1 MFRSTTRR
9 LQANPPPG
17 PCPRHRLTIVN
28 YAALLLPDFSLIL
41 VGWLICRFTPLN
53 RGVWQ
58 PVERLVYYLLFPIL
72 LFLSI
77 VKTPINLG
85 EASSLMAAGLL
96 LSCGGIALSWSLP
109 HLPLFRRHIDAR
121 DHAGAAQVAFRF
133 NSYIALALAARV
145 AGEAGSQAVAI
156 LIGVCVPLINVAA
169 VWPMARHSESRLLR
183 ELARNPLIIAT
194 VSGLAFNLAGLQL
207 PGWLAPS
214 LQRVGATA
222 VPLGLMA
229 VGAGMQWGQ
238 LQTSRL
244 LTAGVLA
251 IRHVL
256 MSAWGWLLARLLGL
270 ESTQATVLVAFAA
283 LPTASSCYVLAVQMG
298 YRGPYVAGLITL
310 SHIVALA
317 SIPLALRFFS

>member
-1 MFRSTTRR
+1 M
-9 LQANPPPG
+9 N
-17 PCPRHRLTIVN
+17 I
-28 YAALLLPDFSLIL
+28 AALLLPDFSLIL
-41 VGWLICRFTPLN
+41 AGWLICRFTPLD
-53 RGVWQ
+53 RGVWH
-58 PVERLVYYLLFPIL
+58 PLGRLVYYLLFPIL

-77 VKTPINLG
+77 VKTPIHVG
-85 EASSLMAAGLL
+85 EAASLMVGGLL
-96 LSCGGIALSWSLP
+96 LSCGGIALSWALP
-109 HLPLFRRHIDAR
+109 HLPGLARHIDAR

-169 VWPMARHSESRLLR
+169 VWAMARHNESHVLR

-194 VSGLAFNLAGLQL
+194 VSGLAFNLAGLTL
-207 PGWLAPS
+207 PAWLVPS

-244 LTAGVLA
+244 LTAGVLT

-256 MSAWGWLLARLLGL
+256 MPLWAWVLARLIGL
-270 ESTQATVLVAFAA
+270 EPTQATVLIAFAA
-283 LPTASSCYVLAVQMG
+283 LPTASSCYVLAGEMG

-317 SIPLALRFFS
+317 SLPLALGLLS

>member
-1 MFRSTTRR
+1 M
-9 LQANPPPG
+9 N
-17 PCPRHRLTIVN
+17 I
-28 YAALLLPDFSLIL
+28 AALLLPDFSLIL
-41 VGWLICRFTPLN
+41 AGWLICRFTPLD
-53 RGVWQ
+53 RGVWH
-58 PVERLVYYLLFPIL
+58 PLERLVYYLLFPIL

-77 VKTPINLG
+77 AKTPIHVG
-85 EASSLMAAGLL
+85 EAASLMAGGLL
-96 LSCGGIALSWSLP
+96 LSCGGIALSWALP
-109 HLPLFRRHIDAR
+109 RLPLLARHIDVR

-133 NSYIALALAARV
+133 NSYIALALAARI

-169 VWPMARHSESRLLR
+169 VWPMARHNESHVLR

-194 VSGLAFNLAGLQL
+194 VSGLAFNLAGLTL
-207 PGWLAPS
+207 PAWLTPS

-238 LQTSRL
+238 LRSSRL
-244 LTAGVLA
+244 LTTGVLA

-256 MSAWGWLLARLLGL
+256 MPLWAWALARLLGL
-270 ESTQATVLVAFAA
+270 PPVQATVLLAFAA
-283 LPTASSCYVLAVQMG
+283 LPTASSCYVLAVEMG

-317 SIPLALRFFS
+317 SLPLALGLLS

>member
-1 MFRSTTRR
+1 M
-9 LQANPPPG
+9 N
-17 PCPRHRLTIVN
+17 I
-28 YAALLLPDFSLIL
+28 AALLLPDFSLIL
-41 VGWLICRFTPLN
+41 AGWLICRFTPLD
-53 RGVWQ
+53 RGVWH
-58 PVERLVYYLLFPIL
+58 PLERLVYYLLFPIL

-77 VKTPINLG
+77 VKTPIHVG
-85 EASSLMAAGLL
+85 EAASLMVGGLL
-96 LSCGGIALSWSLP
+96 LSCGGIALSGALP
-109 HLPLFRRHIDAR
+109 HLPGLARHIDAR

-169 VWPMARHSESRLLR
+169 VWPMARHNESHVLR

-194 VSGLAFNLAGLQL
+194 VSGLAFNLAGLTL
-207 PGWLAPS
+207 PAWLVPS

-229 VGAGMQWGQ
+229 VGAGMQCGQ

-244 LTAGVLA
+244 LTAGVLT

-256 MSAWGWLLARLLGL
+256 MPLWAWVLARLIGL
-270 ESTQATVLVAFAA
+270 EPTQATVLIAFAA
-283 LPTASSCYVLAVQMG
+283 LPTASSCYVLAVEMG

-317 SIPLALRFFS
+317 SLPLALGLLS

>member
-1 MFRSTTRR
+1 M
-9 LQANPPPG
+9 N
-17 PCPRHRLTIVN
+17 I
-28 YAALLLPDFSLIL
+28 AALLLPDFSLIL
-41 VGWLICRFTPLN
+41 AGWLICRFTPLD
-53 RGVWQ
+53 RGVWH
-58 PVERLVYYLLFPIL
+58 PLERLVYYLLFPIL

-77 VKTPINLG
+77 VKTPIHVG
-85 EASSLMAAGLL
+85 EAASLMVGGLL
-96 LSCGGIALSWSLP
+96 LSCGGIALLWALP
-109 HLPLFRRHIDAR
+109 HLPGLARHIDAR

-169 VWPMARHSESRLLR
+169 VWPMARHNESHVLR

-194 VSGLAFNLAGLQL
+194 VSGLAFNLAGLTL
-207 PGWLAPS
+207 PAWLVPS

-229 VGAGMQWGQ
+229 VGAGMQWGP

-244 LTAGVLA
+244 LTAGVLT

-256 MSAWGWLLARLLGL
+256 MPLRAWVLARLIGL
-270 ESTQATVLVAFAA
+270 EPTQATVLIAFAA
-283 LPTASSCYVLAVQMG
+283 LPTASSCYVLAVEMG

-317 SIPLALRFFS
+317 SLPLALGLLS

>member
-1 MFRSTTRR
+1 MNF
-9 LQANPPPG
+9 
-17 PCPRHRLTIVN
+17 
-28 YAALLLPDFSLIL
+28 AALLLPDFSLIL
-41 VGWLICRFTPLN
+41 SGYLVCRFTPLN
-53 RGVWQ
+53 RSVWH
-58 PVERLVYYLLFPIL
+58 PVERLVYYFLFPIL

-77 VKTPINLG
+77 VKTPIDVG
-85 EASSLMAAGLL
+85 EASSLIAAGLL
-96 LSCGGIALSWSLP
+96 LSGGGIALSWLMP
-109 HLPLFRRHIDAR
+109 HLPLLGPKIDAR

-133 NSYIALALAARV
+133 NSYIALALAARL

-169 VWPMARHSESRLLR
+169 VWPMARHNDSHVLK

-194 VSGLAFNLAGLQL
+194 VCGLAFNLMGLRL
-207 PGWLAPS
+207 PAWLTPS

-229 VGAGMQWGQ
+229 VGAGMQWGS
-238 LQTSRL
+238 LQTSRAL
-244 LTAGVLA
+244 SAALLA

-256 MSAWGWLLARLLGL
+256 MPLWAWLLARLLGL
-270 ESTQATVLVAFAA
+270 EAVQTTVLLAFAA
-283 LPTASSCYVLAVQMG
+283 LPTASSCYVLAVEMG

-317 SIPLALRFFS
+317 SLPLALGLLS

>member
-1 MFRSTTRR
+1 M
-9 LQANPPPG
+9 
-17 PCPRHRLTIVN
+17 N

-41 VGWLICRFTPLN
+41 AGWLVCRFTPLD
-53 RGVWQ
+53 RGIWG

-77 VKTPINLG
+77 VKSPIDVG
-85 EASSLMAAGLL
+85 AASSLIAAGLL
-96 LSCGGIALSWSLP
+96 LSLGGVALAWLLP
-109 HLPLFRRHIDAR
+109 RLPLLGRHVDAR

-169 VWPMARHSESRLLR
+169 VWPMARHNDSHVLK

-194 VSGLAFNLAGLQL
+194 VCGLAFNLMGLRL
-207 PGWLAPS
+207 PAWLTPS

-229 VGAGMQWGQ
+229 VGAGMQWGS
-238 LQTSRL
+238 LQTSRAL
-244 LTAGVLA
+244 SAALLA

-256 MSAWGWLLARLLGL
+256 MPLWAWLLARLLGL
-270 ESTQATVLVAFAA
+270 EAVQTTVLLAFAA
-283 LPTASSCYVLAVQMG
+283 LPTASSCYVLAVEMG

-317 SIPLALRFFS
+317 SLPLALGLLS

>member
-1 MFRSTTRR
+1 M
-9 LQANPPPG
+9 N
-17 PCPRHRLTIVN
+17 V
-28 YAALLLPDFSLIL
+28 AALLLPDFSLIL
-41 VGWLICRFTPLN
+41 AGWLICRFTPLN
-53 RGVWQ
+53 RSVWH
-58 PVERLVYYLLFPIL
+58 PLERLVYYLLFPIL

-77 VKTPINLG
+77 VKSPIEVG
-85 EASSLMAAGLL
+85 PASSLIAAGLL

-109 HLPLFRRHIDAR
+109 HLPLLARHIAPR
-121 DHAGAAQVAFRF
+121 EHAGAAQVAFRF
-133 NSYIALALAARV
+133 NSYIALALASRL

-169 VWPMARHSESRLLR
+169 VWPMARQSESRVLH

-194 VSGLAFNLAGLQL
+194 VSGLAFNLAGLAL
-207 PGWLAPS
+207 PGWLTPQ

-229 VGAGMQWGQ
+229 VGAGMHWGQ
-238 LQTSRL
+238 LQNSRV

-256 MSAWGWLLARLLGL
+256 MPLWAWVLARLLGL
-270 ESTQATVLVAFAA
+270 GTVQASVLIAFAA

-317 SIPLALRFFS
+317 SLPLALRFLS

>member
-1 MFRSTTRR
+1 M
-9 LQANPPPG
+9 
-17 PCPRHRLTIVN
+17 N

-41 VGWLICRFTPLN
+41 AGWLLCRFTPLD
-53 RGVWQ
+53 RGIWG

-77 VKTPINLG
+77 VKTPIHMG
-85 EASSLMAAGLL
+85 EASSLIAAGLL
-96 LSCGGIALSWSLP
+96 LSCGGVALSWALP
-109 HLPLFRRHIDAR
+109 HLPGLSHRIERR

-133 NSYIALALAARV
+133 NSYIALALAARL

-169 VWPMARHSESRLLR
+169 VWPMARQSESRVLR

-194 VSGLAFNLAGLQL
+194 VCGLAFNLAGLQL
-207 PGWLAPS
+207 PGWLTPS

-256 MSAWGWLLARLLGL
+256 MPLWAWLLVRLLGL
-270 ESTQATVLVAFAA
+270 EAVQATVLLAFAA
-283 LPTASSCYVLAVQMG
+283 LPTASSCYVLAVEMG

-317 SIPLALRFFS
+317 SLPLALGLLS

>member
-1 MFRSTTRR
+1 M
-9 LQANPPPG
+9 N
-17 PCPRHRLTIVN
+17 I
-28 YAALLLPDFSLIL
+28 AALLLPDFSLIL
-41 VGWLICRFTPLN
+41 AGWLICRFTPLD
-53 RGVWQ
+53 RGVWH
-58 PVERLVYYLLFPIL
+58 PLERLVYYLLFPIL

-77 VKTPINLG
+77 VKTPIHVG
-85 EASSLMAAGLL
+85 EAASLMAGGLL
-96 LSCGGIALSWSLP
+96 LSCGGIALSWALP
-109 HLPLFRRHIDAR
+109 HLPGLARQIDAR

-133 NSYIALALAARV
+133 NSYIALALAARI

-169 VWPMARHSESRLLR
+169 VWPMARHNESHVLR

-194 VSGLAFNLAGLQL
+194 VSGLAFNLAGLTL
-207 PGWLAPS
+207 PAWLTPS

-244 LTAGVLA
+244 LTAGVLT

-256 MSAWGWLLARLLGL
+256 MPLWAWLLAWLLGL
-270 ESTQATVLVAFAA
+270 EPTQATVLIAFAA
-283 LPTASSCYVLAVQMG
+283 LPTASSCYVLAVEMG

-317 SIPLALRFFS
+317 SLPLALGLLS

>member
-1 MFRSTTRR
+1 M
-9 LQANPPPG
+9 
-17 PCPRHRLTIVN
+17 N

-41 VGWLICRFTPLN
+41 AGWLICRYTPLD
-53 RGVWQ
+53 RGVWH

-77 VKTPINLG
+77 ARTPIHVG

-96 LSCGGIALSWSLP
+96 LSCGGIAASWLLP
-109 HLPLFRRHIDAR
+109 HLPVLQRHIAAR

-133 NSYIALALAARV
+133 NSYIALALAARI
-145 AGEAGSQAVAI
+145 AGEAGTQAVAI

-169 VWPMARHSESRLLR
+169 VWPMARHNESQVLK

-194 VSGLAFNLAGLQL
+194 VSGLTFNLAGLSL
-207 PGWLAPS
+207 PTWLAPQ
-214 LQRVGATA
+214 LQRVGSTA

-244 LTAGVLA
+244 LTTGVLA
-251 IRHVL
+251 IRHFL
-256 MSAWGWLLARLLGL
+256 MPLWGWLLARLLGL
-270 ESTQATVLVAFAA
+270 EGTQAAVLVAFAA
-283 LPTASSCYVLAVQMG
+283 LPTASSCYVLAVEMG

-310 SHIVALA
+310 SHIVALV
-317 SIPLALRFFS
+317 SLPLALGFLS

>member
-1 MFRSTTRR
+1 M
-9 LQANPPPG
+9 
-17 PCPRHRLTIVN
+17 N

-41 VGWLICRFTPLN
+41 AGWLVCRFTPLD
-53 RGVWQ
+53 RGIWG

-77 VKTPINLG
+77 VKSPIDVG
-85 EASSLMAAGLL
+85 EASSLIAAGLL
-96 LSCGGIALSWSLP
+96 LSLGGVALAWLLP
-109 HLPLFRRHIDAR
+109 RLPLLGRHVDAR
-121 DHAGAAQVAFRF
+121 DHASAAQVAFRF

-169 VWPMARHSESRLLR
+169 VWPMARHNDSHVLK

-194 VSGLAFNLAGLQL
+194 VCGLAFNLMGLRL
-207 PGWLAPS
+207 PAWLTPS

-229 VGAGMQWGQ
+229 VGAGMQWGS
-238 LQTSRL
+238 LQTSRAL
-244 LTAGVLA
+244 SAALLA

-256 MSAWGWLLARLLGL
+256 MPLWAWLLARLLGL
-270 ESTQATVLVAFAA
+270 EAVQTTVLLAFAA
-283 LPTASSCYVLAVQMG
+283 LPTASSCYVLAVEMG

-317 SIPLALRFFS
+317 SLPLALGLLS

>member
-1 MFRSTTRR
+1 M
-9 LQANPPPG
+9 N
-17 PCPRHRLTIVN
+17 I
-28 YAALLLPDFSLIL
+28 AALLLPDFSLIL
-41 VGWLICRFTPLN
+41 AGWLICRFTPLD
-53 RGVWQ
+53 RGVWH
-58 PVERLVYYLLFPIL
+58 PLERLVYYLLFPIL

-77 VKTPINLG
+77 VKTPIHVG
-85 EASSLMAAGLL
+85 EAASLMVGGLL
-96 LSCGGIALSWSLP
+96 LSCGGIALSWALP
-109 HLPLFRRHIDAR
+109 HLPGLARHIDAR

-169 VWPMARHSESRLLR
+169 VWPMARHNESHVLR

-194 VSGLAFNLAGLQL
+194 VSGLAFNLAGLTL
-207 PGWLAPS
+207 PAWLVPLAK
-214 LQRVGATA
+214 RVGATA

-244 LTAGVLA
+244 LTAGVLT

-256 MSAWGWLLARLLGL
+256 MPLWAWVLARLIGL
-270 ESTQATVLVAFAA
+270 EPTQATVLIAFAA
-283 LPTASSCYVLAVQMG
+283 LPTASSCYVLAVEMG

-317 SIPLALRFFS
+317 SLPLALGLLS

>member
-1 MFRSTTRR
+1 MNF
-9 LQANPPPG
+9 
-17 PCPRHRLTIVN
+17 
-28 YAALLLPDFSLIL
+28 AALLLPDFSLIL
-41 VGWLICRFTPLN
+41 AGWLICRFTPLN
-53 RGVWQ
+53 RSVWH

-77 VKTPINLG
+77 VKTPIDVG
-85 EASSLMAAGLL
+85 EASSLIAAGLL
-96 LSCGGIALSWSLP
+96 LSCGGIALSWLIP
-109 HLPLFRRHIDAR
+109 HVPGLARHIEPR

-169 VWPMARHSESRLLR
+169 VWPMARQSESRVLR

-194 VSGLAFNLAGLQL
+194 VCGLAFNLAGLTL
-207 PGWLAPS
+207 PGWLTPS

-229 VGAGMQWGQ
+229 VGAGMQWGS
-238 LQTSRL
+238 LQTSRVL
-244 LTAGVLA
+244 SASVLT
-251 IRHVL
+251 IRHAL
-256 MSAWGWLLARLLGL
+256 MPLWAWVLARLLGL
-270 ESTQATVLVAFAA
+270 EAVQATVLITFAA
-283 LPTASSCYVLAVQMG
+283 LPTASSCYVLAVEMG

-317 SIPLALRFFS
+317 SLPLALQFFS

>member
-1 MFRSTTRR
+1 M
-9 LQANPPPG
+9 ND
-17 PCPRHRLTIVN
+17 
-28 YAALLLPDFSLIL
+28 AALLLPDFSLIL
-41 VGWLICRFTPLN
+41 AGWLICRFTPLD
-53 RGVWQ
+53 RGVWH
-58 PVERLVYYLLFPIL
+58 PVERLVYYFLFPIL

-77 VKTPINLG
+77 VRSPINVG
-85 EASSLMAAGLL
+85 EASSLIAAGLL
-96 LSCGGIALSWSLP
+96 LSGGGVALAWALP
-109 HLPLFRRHIDAR
+109 HLPGLARHIDAR

-169 VWPMARHSESRLLR
+169 VWPMARHNDSHILR

-194 VSGLAFNLAGLQL
+194 VSGLAFNLAGLTL
-207 PGWLAPS
+207 PGWLMPS

-238 LQTSRL
+238 LQSSKL
-244 LTAGVLA
+244 LTTSVLA
-251 IRHVL
+251 IRHLL
-256 MSAWGWLLARLLGL
+256 MPLWAWVLARLLGL
-270 ESTQATVLVAFAA
+270 EAVQATVLIAFAA
-283 LPTASSCYVLAVQMG
+283 LPTASSCYVLAVEMG

-317 SIPLALRFFS
+317 SLPLALGLLR

>member
-1 MFRSTTRR
+1 M
-9 LQANPPPG
+9 N
-17 PCPRHRLTIVN
+17 I
-28 YAALLLPDFSLIL
+28 AALLLPDFSLIL
-41 VGWLICRFTPLN
+41 AGWLICRFTPLD
-53 RGVWQ
+53 RGVWH
-58 PVERLVYYLLFPIL
+58 PLERLVYYLLFPIL

-77 VKTPINLG
+77 VKTPIHVG
-85 EASSLMAAGLL
+85 EAASLMVGGLL
-96 LSCGGIALSWSLP
+96 LSCGGIALSWALP
-109 HLPLFRRHIDAR
+109 HLPGLARHIDAR
-121 DHAGAAQVAFRF
+121 DHAGAAC
-133 NSYIALALAARV
+133 
-145 AGEAGSQAVAI
+145 SQAVAI

-169 VWPMARHSESRLLR
+169 VWPMARHNESHVLR

-194 VSGLAFNLAGLQL
+194 VSGLAFNLAGLTL
-207 PGWLAPS
+207 PAWLVPS

-244 LTAGVLA
+244 LTAGVLT

-256 MSAWGWLLARLLGL
+256 MPLWAWVLARLIGL
-270 ESTQATVLVAFAA
+270 EPTQATVLIAFAA
-283 LPTASSCYVLAVQMG
+283 LPTASSCYVLAVEMG

-317 SIPLALRFFS
+317 SLPLALGLLS

>member
-1 MFRSTTRR
+1 M
-9 LQANPPPG
+9 
-17 PCPRHRLTIVN
+17 V
-28 YAALLLPDFSLIL
+28 
-41 VGWLICRFTPLN
+41 
-53 RGVWQ
+53 
-58 PVERLVYYLLFPIL
+58 
-72 LFLSI
+72 
-77 VKTPINLG
+77 
-85 EASSLMAAGLL
+85 AGLL
-96 LSCGGIALSWSLP
+96 LSCGGTALSWALP
-109 HLPLFRRHIDAR
+109 HLPGLARHIDAR
-121 DHAGAAQVAFRF
+121 DHVGAAQVAFRF

-169 VWPMARHSESRLLR
+169 VWPMARHNESHVLR

-194 VSGLAFNLAGLQL
+194 VSGLAFNLAGLTL
-207 PGWLAPS
+207 PAWLVPS

-222 VPLGLMA
+222 VLLGLMA

-244 LTAGVLA
+244 LTAGVLT

-256 MSAWGWLLARLLGL
+256 MPLWAWVLARLIGL
-270 ESTQATVLVAFAA
+270 EPTQATVLIAFAA
-283 LPTASSCYVLAVQMG
+283 LPTASSCYVLAVEMG

-317 SIPLALRFFS
+317 SLPLALGLLS

>member
-1 MFRSTTRR
+1 M
-9 LQANPPPG
+9 N
-17 PCPRHRLTIVN
+17 I
-28 YAALLLPDFSLIL
+28 AALLLPDFSLIL
-41 VGWLICRFTPLN
+41 AGWLICRFTPLD
-53 RGVWQ
+53 RGVWH
-58 PVERLVYYLLFPIL
+58 PLERLVYYLLFPIL

-77 VKTPINLG
+77 VKTPIHVG
-85 EASSLMAAGLL
+85 EAASLMVGGLL
-96 LSCGGIALSWSLP
+96 LSCGGIALSWALP
-109 HLPLFRRHIDAR
+109 HLPGLARHIDAR
-121 DHAGAAQVAFRF
+121 DHAGAAQVAFCF

-169 VWPMARHSESRLLR
+169 VWPMARHNESHVLR

-194 VSGLAFNLAGLQL
+194 VSGLAFNLAGLTL
-207 PGWLAPS
+207 PAWLVPS

-244 LTAGVLA
+244 LTAGVLT

-256 MSAWGWLLARLLGL
+256 MPLWAWVLARLIGL
-270 ESTQATVLVAFAA
+270 EPTQATVLIAFAA
-283 LPTASSCYVLAVQMG
+283 LPTASSCYVLAVEMG
-298 YRGPYVAGLITL
+298 YRGHYVAGLITL

-317 SIPLALRFFS
+317 SLPLALGLLS

>member
-1 MFRSTTRR
+1 M
-9 LQANPPPG
+9 N
-17 PCPRHRLTIVN
+17 I
-28 YAALLLPDFSLIL
+28 AALLLPDFSLIL
-41 VGWLICRFTPLN
+41 AGWLICRFTPLD
-53 RGVWQ
+53 RGVWH
-58 PVERLVYYLLFPIL
+58 PLERLVYYLLFPIL

-77 VKTPINLG
+77 VKTPIHVG
-85 EASSLMAAGLL
+85 EAASLMVGGLL
-96 LSCGGIALSWSLP
+96 LSCGGIALSWALP
-109 HLPLFRRHIDAR
+109 HLPGLARHIDAR

-169 VWPMARHSESRLLR
+169 VWPMARHNESHVLR
-183 ELARNPLIIAT
+183 ELARNPLIIAP
-194 VSGLAFNLAGLQL
+194 VAGLAFNLAGLTL
-207 PGWLAPS
+207 PAWLVPS

-244 LTAGVLA
+244 LTAGVLT

-256 MSAWGWLLARLLGL
+256 MPLWAWVLARLIGL
-270 ESTQATVLVAFAA
+270 EPTQATVLIAFAA
-283 LPTASSCYVLAVQMG
+283 LPTASSCYVLAVEMG

-317 SIPLALRFFS
+317 SLPLALGLLS

>member
-1 MFRSTTRR
+1 M
-9 LQANPPPG
+9 
-17 PCPRHRLTIVN
+17 N

-41 VGWLICRFTPLN
+41 AGWLVCRFTPLD
-53 RGVWQ
+53 RGIWG

-77 VKTPINLG
+77 VKSPIDVG
-85 EASSLMAAGLL
+85 AASSLIAAGLL
-96 LSCGGIALSWSLP
+96 LSLGGVALAWLLP
-109 HLPLFRRHIDAR
+109 RLPLLGRHVDAR

-169 VWPMARHSESRLLR
+169 VWPMARHNDSHVLK

-194 VSGLAFNLAGLQL
+194 VCGLAFNLMGLRL
-207 PGWLAPS
+207 PAWLTPS

-229 VGAGMQWGQ
+229 VGAGMQWGS
-238 LQTSRL
+238 LQTSRAL
-244 LTAGVLA
+244 SAALLA

-256 MSAWGWLLARLLGL
+256 MPLWAWLLARLLGL
-270 ESTQATVLVAFAA
+270 EAVQTTVLLAFAA
-283 LPTASSCYVLAVQMG
+283 LPTASSCYVLAVEMG

-310 SHIVALA
+310 SHIAALA
-317 SIPLALRFFS
+317 SLPLALGLLS

>member
-1 MFRSTTRR
+1 M
-9 LQANPPPG
+9 N
-17 PCPRHRLTIVN
+17 V
-28 YAALLLPDFSLIL
+28 AALLLPDFSLIL
-41 VGWLICRFTPLN
+41 AGWLICRFTPLG
-53 RGVWQ
+53 REVWH
-58 PVERLVYYLLFPIL
+58 PVERLVYYLLFPVL

-77 VKTPINLG
+77 VKSPIEVG
-85 EASSLMAAGLL
+85 PASSLIAAGLL

-109 HLPLFRRHIDAR
+109 HLPLLGRHIAPR

-133 NSYIALALAARV
+133 NSYIALALASRL

-169 VWPMARHSESRLLR
+169 VWPMARQSESRVLR

-194 VSGLAFNLAGLQL
+194 VSGLAFNLAGLAL
-207 PGWLAPS
+207 PGWLAPQ

-238 LQTSRL
+238 LQSSRV

-251 IRHVL
+251 IRHLL
-256 MSAWGWLLARLLGL
+256 MPLWAWLLARLLGL
-270 ESTQATVLVAFAA
+270 EPVQAGVLIAFAA

-317 SIPLALRFFS
+317 SLPLALQLLS

>member
-1 MFRSTTRR
+1 M
-9 LQANPPPG
+9 
-17 PCPRHRLTIVN
+17 N

-41 VGWLICRFTPLN
+41 AGWLLCRFTPLD
-53 RGVWQ
+53 RGIWG

-77 VKTPINLG
+77 VKTPIHVG
-85 EASSLMAAGLL
+85 EASSLIAAGLL
-96 LSCGGIALSWSLP
+96 LSCGGVALSWALP
-109 HLPLFRRHIDAR
+109 HLPGLSHRIERR

-133 NSYIALALAARV
+133 NSYIALALAARL

-169 VWPMARHSESRLLR
+169 VWPMARQSESRVLR

-194 VSGLAFNLAGLQL
+194 VCGLAFNLAGLQL
-207 PGWLAPS
+207 PGWLTPS

-244 LTAGVLA
+244 LTAGVLT

-256 MSAWGWLLARLLGL
+256 MPLWAWLLVRLLGL
-270 ESTQATVLVAFAA
+270 EAVQATVLLAFAA
-283 LPTASSCYVLAVQMG
+283 LPTASSCYVLAVEMG

-317 SIPLALRFFS
+317 SLPLALGLLS